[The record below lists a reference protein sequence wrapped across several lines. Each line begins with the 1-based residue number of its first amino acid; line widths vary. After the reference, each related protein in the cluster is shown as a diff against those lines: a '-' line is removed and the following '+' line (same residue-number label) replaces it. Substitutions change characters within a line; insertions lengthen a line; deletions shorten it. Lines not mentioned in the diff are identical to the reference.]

1 MASLPLPSRI
11 IFPLKSIA
19 GSMPCW
25 KNITFSSLRPKYLRR
40 KKNSLVM
47 SIVLPLVMMYLRN
60 ENIPCHCKIWSLKEF
75 VERTFFSVL
84 RKCLKKTYIIR
95 QTIPDKTEAHI
106 IGSCFLKQIIHRNCS
121 KSLQHVPWPCGKIV
135 INIKIQVVLNL
146 LLSEISLSDWL
157 ISEFFDQT
165 NVYDVIVILCW
176 QIHLNLHYGKRQ
188 TFPRHQNKS
197 GNPSNNIQQSLTIFV
212 WPFIFI
218 YFPLV

>member
-25 KNITFSSLRPKYLRR
+25 KNITFSSLRPKYLFC
-40 KKNSLVM
+40 KKNSLVI

-75 VERTFFSVL
+75 VEKKFFF
-84 RKCLKKTYIIR
+84 CLKEVFEKNIIR

-106 IGSCFLKQIIHRNCS
+106 IGSCFLKQTIHRNCS

-135 INIKIQVVLNL
+135 INIKIPQHNHEVVLNL
-146 LLSEISLSDWL
+146 LLSEI
-157 ISEFFDQT
+157 
-165 NVYDVIVILCW
+165 
-176 QIHLNLHYGKRQ
+176 R
-188 TFPRHQNKS
+188 
-197 GNPSNNIQQSLTIFV
+197 LTHFWV
-212 WPFIFI
+212 SWPN
-218 YFPLV
+218 